1 MDDPGRQDPY
11 DWGDTGLLMD
21 RLMKF
26 DDFKKIYKDALQE
39 LASADKNLFHANASV
54 PRIKAWQQKIA
65 PYVSNDTGEDMSI
78 YDQAAPGWGDGK
90 GYKLMTTGS
99 NNYFQVKTQTI
110 NYMR

>member
-1 MDDPGRQDPY
+1 M
-11 DWGDTGLLMD
+11 LM
-21 RLMKF
+21 
-26 DDFKKIYKDALQE
+26 
-39 LASADKNLFHANASV
+39 
-54 PRIKAWQQKIA
+54 PRIKAWQEKIA

-110 NYMR
+110 NNMR